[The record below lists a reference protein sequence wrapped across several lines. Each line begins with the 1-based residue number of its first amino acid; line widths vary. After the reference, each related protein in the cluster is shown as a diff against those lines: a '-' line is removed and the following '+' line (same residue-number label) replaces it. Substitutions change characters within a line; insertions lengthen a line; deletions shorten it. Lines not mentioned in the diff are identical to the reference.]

1 MCEWHWHVKHYVCL
15 SLHCPH
21 GNPQVWITE
30 LSLCPS
36 FHPEINQTV
45 WKCHEM
51 EKHRLMKLTNK
62 LYILH
67 IHDHKIKIY
76 REKNKLP
83 DDFSNVYKNARL
95 TCFLTSVLTCTTF
108 PGSGKG
114 LPNAADSNSLARSTD
129 LCRRSSAASNNCNKQ

>member
-1 MCEWHWHVKHYVCL
+1 MFCL
-15 SLHCPH
+15 SLHYLH
-21 GNPQVWITE
+21 GNPQVWITG

-36 FHPEINQTV
+36 FHPEINQKV

-67 IHDHKIKIY
+67 IHDHKIKIF
-76 REKNKLP
+76 RDKNKLP
-83 DDFSNVYKNARL
+83 DDFSNVYKIARL
-95 TCFLTSVLTCTTF
+95 TCFRTSVLTCTTF

-114 LPNAADSNSLARSTD
+114 LPNAADSNSLARSSD
-129 LCRRSSAASNNCNKQ
+129 LCRHSSAASNNCDKQ

>member
-15 SLHCPH
+15 SLHCLH

-36 FHPEINQTV
+36 FHPEINQKV
-45 WKCHEM
+45 WKCDEM

-67 IHDHKIKIY
+67 KHDYKIKIY

-95 TCFLTSVLTCTTF
+95 TWLLTSVLTCTTF

>member
-1 MCEWHWHVKHYVCL
+1 MTLTRKTLCL
-15 SLHCPH
+15 SIL
-21 GNPQVWITE
+21 T
-30 LSLCPS
+30 LSTRKSSGLDNRIVPVS
-36 FHPEINQTV
+36 QFSSWNQSKV

-62 LYILH
+62 LYIIH

-76 REKNKLP
+76 REKYKLP

-95 TCFLTSVLTCTTF
+95 TWLLTSVLTCTTF

-114 LPNAADSNSLARSTD
+114 LPNAADSNSLARSSD
-129 LCRRSSAASNNCNKQ
+129 LCRHSSAASNNCDKQ

>member
-1 MCEWHWHVKHYVCL
+1 
-15 SLHCPH
+15 
-21 GNPQVWITE
+21 
-30 LSLCPS
+30 
-36 FHPEINQTV
+36 
-45 WKCHEM
+45 M

-62 LYILH
+62 LYIIH